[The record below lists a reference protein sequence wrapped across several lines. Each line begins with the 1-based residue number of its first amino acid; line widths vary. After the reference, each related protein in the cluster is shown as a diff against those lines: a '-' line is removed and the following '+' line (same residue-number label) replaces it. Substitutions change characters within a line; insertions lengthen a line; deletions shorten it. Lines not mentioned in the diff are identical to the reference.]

1 MPNVSPVTKVNKLL
15 ARAHLRIR
23 VVRGRGYYYLQGEG
37 ASRMQEQGLYS
48 LGGAILQPEQFG
60 HLLSAVNDKLEA
72 AGFAKISEAA
82 KPREHVA
89 RASYREAINW
99 IAANDDTE
107 WLDDS
112 PDQTPSVTA
121 ALVADLF
128 KVSSEKVR
136 ADLVRELERIK

>member
-15 ARAHLRIR
+15 ARAHLLIR
-23 VVRGRGYYYLQGEG
+23 VVRGRGYYYLMGEG
-37 ASRMQEQGLYS
+37 VARMQEQGLYG

-60 HLLSAVNDKLEA
+60 LLLSAVNDKLAEH
-72 AGFAKISEAA
+72 GIEPISDAA
-82 KPREHVA
+82 KPRERVT
-89 RASYREAINW
+89 RASYRDAIFW

-107 WLDDS
+107 WLEKG
-112 PDQTPSVTA
+112 PDEPPCVAA

-136 ADLVRELERIK
+136 ADLVREIERLK